1 MDRWFRTW
9 GVVIPEF
16 FHLCIS
22 SPKFGACLPCPALCM
37 ALQLQVDKV
46 DSPLHLVSLTNRK
59 PLSGERSQLLQS
71 NVIEWRGLLVP
82 HKKCNYSGFQMCLL
96 GTSEIITEIKTSHSQ
111 QHANDDAGVKIAA
124 CHFQTAVRGGGKDY
138 PRRLP
143 SQAHRLALAVFTP
156 QKWRK

>member
-1 MDRWFRTW
+1 MFASWT
-9 GVVIPEF
+9 GGSAHEEVVVPEF

-71 NVIEWRGLLVP
+71 NVIEWCGLLFP
-82 HKKCNYSGFQMCLL
+82 LKKCNYGRVPDVSFGDFR
-96 GTSEIITEIKTSHSQ
+96 
-111 QHANDDAGVKIAA
+111 N
-124 CHFQTAVRGGGKDY
+124 Y
-138 PRRLP
+138 Y
-143 SQAHRLALAVFTP
+143 
-156 QKWRK
+156 